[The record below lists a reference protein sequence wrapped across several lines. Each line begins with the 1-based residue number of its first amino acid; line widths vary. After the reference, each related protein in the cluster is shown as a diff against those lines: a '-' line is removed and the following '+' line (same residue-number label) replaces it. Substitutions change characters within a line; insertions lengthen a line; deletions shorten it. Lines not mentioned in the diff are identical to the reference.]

1 MKVLI
6 FGLPG
11 SGKTTLAQYIK
22 ARTDCVWY
30 NADELRKSYNDWDFS
45 FEGRIR
51 QAYRMKELA
60 DKENGLVVCDFVAPT
75 EEIRNIFGAD
85 ITIWMN
91 TIESG
96 RFEDTNKVFESPLN
110 PTYIVD
116 HFLSLEEIET
126 LIGKIYE

>member
-1 MKVLI
+1 MKILI

-11 SGKTTLAQYIK
+11 SGKTTLAQHIK

-30 NADELRKSYNDWDFS
+30 NGDELRKTYNDWDFS
-45 FEGRIR
+45 EEGRIR
-51 QAYRMKELA
+51 QALRMKILA
-60 DKENGLVVCDFVAPT
+60 NKEPDLVICDFVAPT
-75 EEIRNIFGAD
+75 EFIRSLFNAD
-85 ITIWMN
+85 ISIWMN
-91 TIESG
+91 TIDSG
-96 RFEDTNKVFESPLN
+96 RFDDTNKIFEKPSN